1 MLTCTFHELQVLYI
15 NYNNPHKLHLI
26 LQISEDHTCL
36 DIANPHNFFFEIESL
51 YWQHWEPN
59 LTILEMLGNGIG
71 MGNTATLEGSNT
83 GRQRLPNTKNGAE
96 ILQKIFNLYLPNK
109 NHCFS
114 LLP

>member
-1 MLTCTFHELQVLYI
+1 M
-15 NYNNPHKLHLI
+15 
-26 LQISEDHTCL
+26 QISEDHTCL
-36 DIANPHNFFFEIESL
+36 YIANPHNFFFDIESL

-59 LTILEMLGNGIG
+59 LMILEMLGNGIG

-96 ILQKIFNLYLPNK
+96 ILQKLFNLYLPNK